1 MVAGLVCRPRDLR
14 MNQRTFVSGTARMA
28 AGWLV
33 GLLGAAPLFCS
44 PVSAASLNP
53 LAGQILGQVKDA
65 AGAAQMG
72 ASVYLYNRY
81 DELVRK
87 GLSNEQGR
95 FAFDALAPD
104 LYSIRVMLASF
115 VPAERR
121 NIAVLPNSEN
131 RLDINLTSVLSSIG
145 VTSTPAS
152 PGTLMT
158 DDWKWVLRTSQATR
172 PVMRFLPEA
181 APRGTSSTHSVFTG
195 LSNTTG
201 VVKLSAGDGE
211 SFARGTLE
219 DLGTAFAI
227 ATSLASSARVQLSGN
242 VGYAGSSALPGAGIR
257 TSYSRATGDGSNPE
271 IAITMRQVYLM
282 PRGSLAPGS
291 DNPPVLR
298 TISLALLDRV
308 DLSDHLRVDYGFDS
322 ESISYF
328 DRINYVSPFVR
339 ATFDAGEHG
348 RMRVAFTSGGSPTE
362 LLARDGQKA
371 GELEQDLTAL
381 SQMPTLSVSESHLTV
396 ERTQNLEI
404 GYERVVGTRTY
415 AVGAYDE
422 SVSNASFM
430 LSGPADF
437 ISAADLLPDLGSRSS
452 IFNIGSFHR
461 TGYDAGVK
469 QTLGD
474 HAEVSVTA
482 GRAGALTAPGTEGA
496 YTNSQTLRAG
506 IGQAQRA
513 WVTIRVAGTVPR
525 AGTRIAA
532 NYGWTD
538 FRVLMPVHLFVTQT
552 GTQDIGVNV
561 HVSQP
566 LPMIRMPWRMEA
578 TADLRNLLAQG
589 YLPLG
594 GADARTVLTN
604 SPRLVRGGLNF
615 IF

>member
-1 MVAGLVCRPRDLR
+1 
-14 MNQRTFVSGTARMA
+14 MNQRTPVSGTSRIA
-28 AGWLV
+28 AGLFL
-33 GLLGAAPLFCS
+33 GLLGTAGIFCS
-44 PVSAASLNP
+44 PASAASLNP
-53 LAGQILGQVKDA
+53 VAAQILGQVKDSG
-65 AGAAQMG
+65 GAAQMG
-72 ASVYLYNRY
+72 ASIYLYNRY
-81 DELVRK
+81 DELIRK
-87 GLSNEQGR
+87 ALSNEQGR
-95 FAFDALAPD
+95 FAFDALVPD
-104 LYSIRVMLASF
+104 LYSIRVILASF

-145 VTSTPAS
+145 VTTTPAT

-172 PVMRFLPEA
+172 PVMRFLPELA
-181 APRGTSSTHSVFTG
+181 SHGSSSTHSVFTG

-201 VVKLSAGDGE
+201 VVQLSAGDGE
-211 SFARGTLE
+211 SFARGTQQ

-227 ATSLASSARVQLSGN
+227 ATTLPSSARVQLSGN
-242 VGYAGSSALPGAGIR
+242 VGYAGSSVLPGAGIR
-257 TSYSRATGDGSNPE
+257 TSYSRSTGDGSNPE
-271 IAITMRQVYLM
+271 IALTMRQVYLA
-282 PRGSLAPGS
+282 PRDSAVAMGS
-291 DNPPVLR
+291 DGAPVLR
-298 TISLALLDRV
+298 TMSLALLDRV
-308 DLSDHLRVDYGFDS
+308 DVSDNLHVDYGFDS

-328 DRINYVSPFVR
+328 DRIYYVSPFLR
-339 ATFDAGEHG
+339 ATFDAGAQG
-348 RMRVAFTSGGSPTE
+348 RVRVAFTSGGSPTE
-362 LLARDGQKA
+362 LLARDNQKS

-381 SQMPTLSVSESHLTV
+381 AAIPTLSVSESHLTV

-404 GYERVVGTRTY
+404 GYERVAGSRTY
-415 AVGAYDE
+415 SAGAYDE

-430 LSGPADF
+430 LSGPANF
-437 ISAADLLPDLGSRSS
+437 ISAADLLPDLASRSS

-461 TGYDAGVK
+461 TGYNAGIK

-474 HAEVSVTA
+474 RAEVSVMA
-482 GRAGALTAPGTEGA
+482 GRAGVLTAPGTEGS
-496 YTNSQTLRAG
+496 YTDSQTLRAG

-513 WVTIRVAGTVPR
+513 WVTIRVAGTLPH

-552 GTQDIGVNV
+552 GSQDLGVNV
-561 HVSQP
+561 HISQP
-566 LPMIRMPWRMEA
+566 LPLRMPWRMEA

-594 GADARTVLTN
+594 SPGARTVLTN

>member
-1 MVAGLVCRPRDLR
+1 
-14 MNQRTFVSGTARMA
+14 MNQRTPVSGTSRIA
-28 AGWLV
+28 AGLLV
-33 GLLGAAPLFCS
+33 GLLGTAGIFCS
-44 PVSAASLNP
+44 SASAASLNP
-53 LAGQILGQVKDA
+53 LAGEILGQVKDA
-65 AGAAQMG
+65 TGAAQMG

-81 DELVRK
+81 DELVRR

-95 FAFDALAPD
+95 FVFDALTPD
-104 LYSIRVMLASF
+104 LYSVRVILASF

-121 NIAVLPNSEN
+121 NISVLPNTEN

-145 VTSTPAS
+145 VTTTPAS
-152 PGTLMT
+152 AGTLMT

-172 PVMRFLPEA
+172 PVLRFLPEI
-181 APRGTSSTHSVFTG
+181 APRGTSSTHSVLSGF
-195 LSNTTG
+195 SNTTG

-211 SFARGTLE
+211 SFARGTQQ

-227 ATSLASSARVQLSGN
+227 ATSLANSARVQLSGN
-242 VGYAGSSALPGAGIR
+242 VGYAGSSVLPGAGIR
-257 TSYSRATGDGSNPE
+257 SSYSRSTGDGSNPE
-271 IAITMRQVYLM
+271 IAITMRQVYL
-282 PRGSLAPGS
+282 APHDSAIALGS
-291 DNPPVLR
+291 DSAPVLR
-298 TISLALLDRV
+298 TMSLALLDRM
-308 DLSDHLRVDYGFDS
+308 DISDNLHLDYGFDS

-328 DRINYVSPFVR
+328 DRINYVSPFIR
-339 ATFDAGEHG
+339 MTFDAGTQG
-348 RMRVAFTSGGSPTE
+348 RVRVAFTSGGSPTE
-362 LLARDGQKA
+362 LLARDDQKS
-371 GELEQDLTAL
+371 GELEQNLNAL
-381 SQMPTLSVSESHLTV
+381 AAMPTLSVSDSHLTV

-404 GYERVVGTRTY
+404 GFERVAGSRTY
-415 AVGAYDE
+415 SVGAYDE

-461 TGYDAGVK
+461 TGYNAGVR

-474 HAEVSVTA
+474 HAEVSVMA
-482 GRAGALTAPGTEGA
+482 GRAGVLTAPGTEGS
-496 YTNSQTLRAG
+496 YTDSQALRAG
-506 IGQAQRA
+506 IRQAQRA

-552 GTQDIGVNV
+552 GGQDIGVNL

-566 LPMIRMPWRMEA
+566 LPLIRVPWRLEA

-594 GADARTVLTN
+594 GTGGRSVLTN

>member
-1 MVAGLVCRPRDLR
+1 
-14 MNQRTFVSGTARMA
+14 MNQRTLVSGTSRIA
-28 AGWLV
+28 AGLLV
-33 GLLGAAPLFCS
+33 GLLGTASLFCS
-44 PVSAASLNP
+44 PASAANLNP
-53 LAGQILGQVKDA
+53 LAAQILGQVKDA
-65 AGAAQMG
+65 SGAAQMG
-72 ASVYLYNRY
+72 ASIYLYNRY

-95 FAFDALAPD
+95 FAFDALVPD
-104 LYSIRVMLASF
+104 LYSVRVILASF

-145 VTSTPAS
+145 VTTTPAS

-172 PVMRFLPEA
+172 PVLRFLPEI
-181 APRGTSSTHSVFTG
+181 APRGTSSTHSVFTSF
-195 LSNTTG
+195 SNTTG

-211 SFARGTLE
+211 SFSRGTQQ

-227 ATSLASSARVQLSGN
+227 ATTLASAARVQLSGN
-242 VGYAGSSALPGAGIR
+242 VGYAGSSALPGAGFR
-257 TSYSRATGDGSNPE
+257 TSYSRSSGDGSNPE
-271 IAITMRQVYLM
+271 IALTMRQVYLA
-282 PRGSLAPGS
+282 PRDSGMALGTESA
-291 DNPPVLR
+291 PVLR
-298 TISLALLDRV
+298 TMSLAMLDRM
-308 DLSDHLRVDYGFDS
+308 DISDNVHLDYGFDS

-339 ATFDAGEHG
+339 MTFDAGGQG
-348 RMRVAFTSGGSPTE
+348 RVRVAFTSGASPTE
-362 LLARDGQKA
+362 LLARDDHKA

-381 SQMPTLSVSESHLTV
+381 AGMPTLSVSDSHLTV
-396 ERTQNLEI
+396 ERTQNMEI
-404 GYERVVGTRTY
+404 GYERVAGSRTY
-415 AVGAYDE
+415 SLAAYDE

-430 LSGPADF
+430 LSGPSDF
-437 ISAADLLPDLGSRSS
+437 ISAADLLPDLGSRSN

-461 TGYDAGVK
+461 TGYSAGVK

-474 HAEVSVTA
+474 RAEVSVMA
-482 GRAGALTAPGTEGA
+482 GRAGVLTAPGTEGS
-496 YTNSQTLRAG
+496 YTDTLALRAG
-506 IGQAQRA
+506 IRQGQRA

-538 FRVLMPVHLFVTQT
+538 FGVLMPVHLFVTQA
-552 GTQDIGVNV
+552 GIQDIGVNL
-561 HVSQP
+561 HISQP
-566 LPMIRMPWRMEA
+566 LPLIRMPWRMEA

-594 GADARTVLTN
+594 GTGARSVLTN

>member
-1 MVAGLVCRPRDLR
+1 
-14 MNQRTFVSGTARMA
+14 MNQRTPVSGTSRIA
-28 AGWLV
+28 AGLLV
-33 GLLGAAPLFCS
+33 GLLGTAGLFCS
-44 PVSAASLNP
+44 PASAASLNP

-65 AGAAQMG
+65 TGAAQMG
-72 ASVYLYNRY
+72 ASVSLYNRY

-95 FAFDALAPD
+95 FAFDALTPD
-104 LYSIRVMLASF
+104 LYSIRVILASF

-121 NIAVLPNSEN
+121 NISVLPNTEN

-145 VTSTPAS
+145 VTTTPAS

-172 PVMRFLPEA
+172 PVLRFLPEI
-181 APRGTSSTHSVFTG
+181 APRGTSSTHSVFTNF
-195 LSNTTG
+195 SNTTG

-211 SFARGTLE
+211 SFARGTQQ

-227 ATSLASSARVQLSGN
+227 ATSLANSARVQLSGN
-242 VGYAGSSALPGAGIR
+242 VGYAGSSVLPGAGIR
-257 TSYSRATGDGSNPE
+257 SSYSRSTGDGSNPE
-271 IAITMRQVYLM
+271 IAVTMRQVYL
-282 PRGSLAPGS
+282 APHDSAMALGS
-291 DNPPVLR
+291 DSAPVLR
-298 TISLALLDRV
+298 TMSLALLDRM
-308 DLSDHLRVDYGFDS
+308 DISDNLHLDYGFDS

-328 DRINYVSPFVR
+328 DRINYVSPFMR
-339 ATFDAGEHG
+339 ATFDAGAQG
-348 RMRVAFTSGGSPTE
+348 RVRVAFTSGGSPTE
-362 LLARDGQKA
+362 LLARDDQKS
-371 GELEQDLTAL
+371 GELEQNLNAL
-381 SQMPTLSVSESHLTV
+381 AAMPTLSVSDSHLTV

-404 GYERVVGTRTY
+404 GYERVAGSRTY
-415 AVGAYDE
+415 SVAAYDE

-437 ISAADLLPDLGSRSS
+437 ISAADLLPDLGSRSN

-461 TGYDAGVK
+461 TGYSAGVK

-474 HAEVSVTA
+474 RAEVSVMA
-482 GRAGALTAPGTEGA
+482 GRAGVLTAPGTEGS
-496 YTNSQTLRAG
+496 YTDSQALRAG
-506 IGQAQRA
+506 IGQSQRA
-513 WVTIRVAGTVPR
+513 WVTVRVAGTVPR

-538 FRVLMPVHLFVTQT
+538 FRVLMPLHLFVTQA
-552 GTQDIGVNV
+552 GSQDIGVNV
-561 HVSQP
+561 HISQP
-566 LPMIRMPWRMEA
+566 LPLMRVPWRMEA

-594 GADARTVLTN
+594 GAGARSVLTN

>member
-1 MVAGLVCRPRDLR
+1 
-14 MNQRTFVSGTARMA
+14 MNQRTPASGTSWIA
-28 AGWLV
+28 AGLFV
-33 GLLGAAPLFCS
+33 GLLGTTGLFCS
-44 PVSAASLNP
+44 PASAASLNP
-53 LAGQILGQVKDA
+53 VGGQLLGQVRDA
-65 AGAAQMG
+65 TGAAQMG

-95 FAFDALAPD
+95 FAFDALVPD
-104 LYSIRVMLASF
+104 LYSIRVILASF

-121 NIAVLPNSEN
+121 NISVLPNSEN

-158 DDWKWVLRTSQATR
+158 DDWKWVLRTSQSTR
-172 PVMRFLPEA
+172 PVLRFLPDI
-181 APRGTSSTHSVFTG
+181 APRGTSSTHSVFTNF
-195 LSNTTG
+195 SHTTG

-211 SFARGTLE
+211 SFARGTQQ

-227 ATSLASSARVQLSGN
+227 ATTLANSARVQLSGN
-242 VGYAGSSALPGAGIR
+242 VGYAGTSVLPGAGIR
-257 TSYSRATGDGSNPE
+257 TSYSRSTGDGSNPE
-271 IAITMRQVYLM
+271 IALTMRQVYLA
-282 PRGSLAPGS
+282 PRDSAMALGS
-291 DNPPVLR
+291 DGAPVLR
-298 TISLALLDRV
+298 TMSLAMLDRM
-308 DLSDHLRVDYGFDS
+308 DISDNLHLDYGFDS

-328 DRINYVSPFVR
+328 DRINYLSPFVR
-339 ATFDAGEHG
+339 MTFDSGSQG
-348 RMRVAFTSGGSPTE
+348 RFRVAFTSGGNPTE
-362 LLARDGQKA
+362 LLARDDQKA
-371 GELEQDLTAL
+371 GELEQNLTAL
-381 SQMPTLSVSESHLTV
+381 AGMPTLSVSDSHLTV

-404 GYERVVGTRTY
+404 GYERVEGTRTY
-415 AVGAYDE
+415 SVAAYNE
-422 SVSNASFM
+422 SVSNAAFM

-437 ISAADLLPDLGSRSS
+437 ISPADLLPDLGSRSN
-452 IFNIGSFHR
+452 IFNVGSFHR
-461 TGYDAGVK
+461 TGYSAGVK

-474 HAEVSVTA
+474 HAEVSVMA
-482 GRAGALTAPGTEGA
+482 GRAGALTAPGAEGS
-496 YTNSQTLRAG
+496 YTDTQTLRAG

-552 GTQDIGVNV
+552 GSQDIGVNL
-561 HVSQP
+561 HFSQP
-566 LPMIRMPWRMEA
+566 LPLIRVPWRMEA

-594 GADARTVLTN
+594 GTGGRSVLTN

>member
-1 MVAGLVCRPRDLR
+1 
-14 MNQRTFVSGTARMA
+14 MNQRTPASGSSWITA
-28 AGWLV
+28 GLLV
-33 GLLGAAPLFCS
+33 GLLGAAGLSCS

-65 AGAAQMG
+65 GGAAQMG

-95 FAFDALAPD
+95 FAFDALSPD
-104 LYSIRVMLASF
+104 LYSIRVILASF

-172 PVMRFLPEA
+172 PVLRFLPESGS
-181 APRGTSSTHSVFTG
+181 RGSSSTHSVLTG
-195 LSNTTG
+195 FSNTTG
-201 VVKLSAGDGE
+201 VLKLSAGDGE
-211 SFARGTLE
+211 SFARGTQQ

-227 ATSLASSARVQLSGN
+227 ATSLASAARVQLSGN
-242 VGYAGSSALPGAGIR
+242 VGYAGSSVLPGAGVR

-271 IAITMRQVYLM
+271 IAVTMRQVYLE
-282 PRGSLAPGS
+282 PRGSAIAMGS
-291 DNPPVLR
+291 DSAPVLR
-298 TISLALLDRV
+298 TMSLALLDRV
-308 DLSDHLRVDYGFDS
+308 DVSDNLHVDYGFDS

-328 DRINYVSPFVR
+328 DRINYVSPFIR
-339 ATFDAGEHG
+339 ATFDAGSQG
-348 RMRVAFTSGGSPTE
+348 RVRVAFTSCGSPTE
-362 LLARDGQKA
+362 LLARDDHKS

-381 SQMPTLSVSESHLTV
+381 AGMPTLSVSDSHLTV

-404 GYERVVGTRTY
+404 GYERVAGSRTY
-415 AVGAYDE
+415 SLGGYDE

-430 LSGPADF
+430 LSGATAF
-437 ISAADLLPDLGSRSS
+437 IPTADLLPDLGSRSS

-461 TGYDAGVK
+461 TGYNAGVK

-474 HAEVSVTA
+474 HAETSVMA
-482 GRAGALTAPGTEGA
+482 GRAGVLTAPRTEGS
-496 YTNSQTLRAG
+496 YTDSQTLRAG

-538 FRVLMPVHLFVTQT
+538 FRVLMPVHLFVTEA
-552 GTQDIGVNV
+552 GNQDIGVNL
-561 HVSQP
+561 HISQP
-566 LPMIRMPWRMEA
+566 LPLMRMPWRIEA

-594 GADARTVLTN
+594 GSGARSVLTN

>member
-1 MVAGLVCRPRDLR
+1 M
-14 MNQRTFVSGTARMA
+14 
-28 AGWLV
+28 
-33 GLLGAAPLFCS
+33 
-44 PVSAASLNP
+44 
-53 LAGQILGQVKDA
+53 GQVKDA

-95 FAFDALAPD
+95 FAFDALVPD
-104 LYSIRVMLASF
+104 LYSVRVILASF

-145 VTSTPAS
+145 VTTTPAT

-172 PVMRFLPEA
+172 PVLRFLPEIA
-181 APRGTSSTHSVFTG
+181 SRGSSSTHSVFTG

-201 VVKLSAGDGE
+201 VVQLSAGDGE
-211 SFARGTLE
+211 SFARGTQQ

-227 ATSLASSARVQLSGN
+227 ATTLASSARVQLSGN

-257 TSYSRATGDGSNPE
+257 TSYSKSTGDGSNPE
-271 IAITMRQVYLM
+271 IAITMRQVYL
-282 PRGSLAPGS
+282 APHDSAAALGS
-291 DNPPVLR
+291 DPPVLR
-298 TISLALLDRV
+298 TMSLALLDRV
-308 DLSDHLRVDYGFDS
+308 DISDNLHVDYGFDS

-328 DRINYVSPFVR
+328 DRIYYVSPFIR
-339 ATFDAGEHG
+339 ATFDAGAYG
-348 RMRVAFTSGGSPTE
+348 RVRVAYTSGGSPTE
-362 LLARDGQKA
+362 LLARDNQKA

-381 SQMPTLSVSESHLTV
+381 AAMPTLSVSESHLTV

-415 AVGAYDE
+415 SVGAYDE

-430 LSGPADF
+430 VSGPADF
-437 ISAADLLPDLGSRSS
+437 ISAADLLPDLGSHSS
-452 IFNIGSFHR
+452 IFDIGSFHR
-461 TGYDAGVK
+461 MGYNAGVK

-482 GRAGALTAPGTEGA
+482 GRAGVLTAPGVEGS
-496 YTNSQTLRAG
+496 YTDSQTLRAG

-513 WVTIRVAGTVPR
+513 WVTFKVAGTVPR
-525 AGTRIAA
+525 AGTRVSA

-538 FRVLMPVHLFVTQT
+538 FSVLMPVHLFVTQA
-552 GTQDIGVNV
+552 GNQDIGVNV
-561 HVSQP
+561 HISQP

-594 GADARTVLTN
+594 GPGAHSVLTN

>member
-1 MVAGLVCRPRDLR
+1 
-14 MNQRTFVSGTARMA
+14 MNQRTPVSGTSRIA
-28 AGWLV
+28 AGLLV
-33 GLLGAAPLFCS
+33 GLLGTAALFCS
-44 PVSAASLNP
+44 PASAASSNP
-53 LAGQILGQVKDA
+53 LGSQILGQVRDA
-65 AGAAQMG
+65 TGAAQMG
-72 ASVYLYNRY
+72 ASVFLYNRY

-95 FAFDALAPD
+95 FAFDALVPD
-104 LYSIRVMLASF
+104 LYSIRVILASF

-121 NIAVLPNSEN
+121 NISVLPNSEN

-145 VTSTPAS
+145 VTTTPAS

-172 PVMRFLPEA
+172 PVLRFLPDI
-181 APRGTSSTHSVFTG
+181 APRGTSSTRSVFTSF
-195 LSNTTG
+195 SNTTG

-211 SFARGTLE
+211 SFARGTQQ

-227 ATSLASSARVQLSGN
+227 ATSLANSARVQLSGN
-242 VGYAGSSALPGAGIR
+242 VGYAGSSVLPGAGIR
-257 TSYSRATGDGSNPE
+257 TSYARSAGDGSNPE
-271 IAITMRQVYLM
+271 IAVTMRQVYLAPHDSAVAM
-282 PRGSLAPGS
+282 GSENA
-291 DNPPVLR
+291 PVLR
-298 TISLALLDRV
+298 TMSLALLDRM
-308 DLSDHLRVDYGFDS
+308 DITDNLHLDYGFDS

-339 ATFDAGEHG
+339 MTYDAGAQG
-348 RMRVAFTSGGSPTE
+348 RVRVAFTSGGSPTE
-362 LLARDGQKA
+362 LLARDDQKA
-371 GELEQDLTAL
+371 GELEQNLTAL
-381 SQMPTLSVSESHLTV
+381 AGMPTLSVSDSHLTV

-404 GYERVVGTRTY
+404 GYERVEGSRTY
-415 AVGAYDE
+415 SVAAYDE

-437 ISAADLLPDLGSRSS
+437 ISAADLLPDLGSRSN

-461 TGYDAGVK
+461 TGYSAGVK

-474 HAEVSVTA
+474 RAEVSVMA
-482 GRAGALTAPGTEGA
+482 GRAGALTAPGTEGS
-496 YTNSQTLRAG
+496 YTDSQALRAG

-538 FRVLMPVHLFVTQT
+538 FGVLMPVHLFVTQT
-552 GTQDIGVNV
+552 GGQDIGVNV
-561 HVSQP
+561 HISQP
-566 LPMIRMPWRMEA
+566 LPLIRVPWRMEA

-594 GADARTVLTN
+594 GASARTVLTN